1 MPRFSLD
8 GARLAYPSNR
18 PVVVDGTPGERYDEI
33 APDSLA
39 WSADGRRLAF
49 AAKRDHSVT
58 HDAATRSCPTEEEYE
73 MRSFV
78 ALALALSLVD
88 PLALCAQKPKE
99 QKGKSQD
106 SRRTVVFSD
115 GQREAARLYFVE
127 AHGRGNC
134 PPGLA
139 KKQNG
144 CLPPGQAKK
153 RYVVGHSLPQG
164 IVVEMLPVELSVRIG
179 PVPPG
184 YRYGILDGDLVKLA
198 VGTMLVV
205 DAIEG
210 LVR

>member
-1 MPRFSLD
+1 
-8 GARLAYPSNR
+8 
-18 PVVVDGTPGERYDEI
+18 
-33 APDSLA
+33 
-39 WSADGRRLAF
+39 
-49 AAKRDHSVT
+49 
-58 HDAATRSCPTEEEYE
+58 
-73 MRSFV
+73 MRWLV
-78 ALALALSLVD
+78 ALALALSLAA
-88 PLALCAQKPKE
+88 PTALFAQKPPK
-99 QKGKSQD
+99 QKGQSHDSQV
-106 SRRTVVFSD
+106 TVVFSST
-115 GQREAARLYFVE
+115 QREAARVYFLE
-127 AHGRGNC
+127 EHGRGNC

-164 IVVEMLPVELSVRIG
+164 IVVGTLPVELSVRIG

-198 VGTMLVV
+198 VGTLLVV

>member
-1 MPRFSLD
+1 
-8 GARLAYPSNR
+8 
-18 PVVVDGTPGERYDEI
+18 
-33 APDSLA
+33 
-39 WSADGRRLAF
+39 
-49 AAKRDHSVT
+49 
-58 HDAATRSCPTEEEYE
+58 
-73 MRSFV
+73 MRWVV

-88 PLALCAQKPKE
+88 PSTLLAQKPKG

-106 SRRTVVFSD
+106 SQATVVFS
-115 GQREAARLYFVE
+115 GAQREAARLYFVE
-127 AHGRGNC
+127 AYGRGNC

-153 RYVVGHSLPQG
+153 RYVVGHPLPQG
-164 IVVEMLPVELSVRIG
+164 IVVGKLPEELFVRIG
-179 PVPPG
+179 PAAPG
-184 YRYGILDGDLVKLA
+184 YRYGILDGDLVEFA